1 MTLESLYIFC
11 RWLHFSALM
20 LLSGSAFYSV
30 LLAPRR
36 YRPLLSRRL
45 MPVLVVSTLLALLSA
60 VAMLALQTGLM
71 SGDGRNIVQ
80 PAIWRAVLHTGFGQ
94 AWRIQLLFALLAC
107 LSLAMRGVWRQRLL
121 LLCGLAQLCGL
132 ALVGHAAMLSGWCG
146 TLQRLNHAVHLT
158 GAAFWTGGLLPLLW
172 LMRDARQSA
181 LRGDAIR
188 AMMRFSRYGHL
199 AVALTLVSGVINTA
213 LIVGWP
219 WPVENNYRLLLLMK
233 VGLVA
238 LMVFTALF
246 NRYWLV
252 PRFQRPDGRA
262 QQWFVRATQ
271 FEVLTAALVVFLVSF
286 FATLQP

>member
-1 MTLESLYIFC
+1 MTLESLYILC

-20 LLSGSAFYSV
+20 LLTGSAFYSA

-45 MPVLVVSTLLALLSA
+45 MPTLTASALLALLSA
-60 VAMLALQTGLM
+60 LAMLALQTGLM
-71 SGDGRNIVQ
+71 SGDGRNIAQ

-107 LSLAMRGVWRQRLL
+107 LSLAARGAWRQRML
-121 LLCGLAQLCGL
+121 LLCGIVQLGGL
-132 ALVGHAAMLSGWCG
+132 ALVGHAAMLDGWCG
-146 TLQRLNHAVHLT
+146 SLQRINHAVHLA
-158 GAAFWTGGLLPLLW
+158 GAAFWTGGLMPLLW
-172 LMRDARQSA
+172 LMRDARQPA
-181 LRGDAIR
+181 LRADAIR

-199 AVALTLVSGVINTA
+199 AVALTLISGVINTG

-219 WPVENNYRLLLLMK
+219 WPAENDYRLLLLVK
-233 VGLVA
+233 IGLVA
-238 LMVFTALF
+238 LMVCTALF

-252 PRFQRPDGRA
+252 PRFRQPDGRA
-262 QQWFVRATQ
+262 QQWFVHATQ
-271 FEVLTAALVVFLVSF
+271 FELLTAVLVVFLVSF